1 MKVKPLFMQNQ
12 HGRGALMLLTLFVLA
27 ALSFSACQTGPS
39 TNGSSATAN
48 TSNNSNAST
57 ASTGYID
64 LVGKWEGQSQGQPS
78 TLVITSHMGDT
89 FTGTKTVGENQ
100 VSIAGIVDLNTRQI
114 TIRETN
120 VVKGSGYAMGAGSGT
135 IAPSGRQMTGEWK
148 SKGGASQFSYS
159 K

>member
-1 MKVKPLFMQNQ
+1 MQNQ
-12 HGRGALMLLTLFVLA
+12 HGRRALTLLTLLVLV
-27 ALSFSACQTGPS
+27 ALSGFACQTQPAA
-39 TNGSSATAN
+39 NGNSATAN
-48 TSNNSNAST
+48 TSNNSNASS
-57 ASTGYID
+57 APTGYID

-100 VSIAGIVDLNTRQI
+100 ISIAGIVDLNTRQI

-120 VVKGSGYAMGAGSGT
+120 VVKGSGYAMGAGTGT
-135 IAPSGRQMTGEWK
+135 IAPNGRQMTGEWK
-148 SKGGASQFSYS
+148 AKGSASQFSYS

>member
-1 MKVKPLFMQNQ
+1 MKVKRSVMQNQ
-12 HGRGALMLLTLFVLA
+12 HGRRALTLLTLFVLV
-27 ALSFSACQTGPS
+27 ALSGLACQTQPA
-39 TNGSSATAN
+39 TNGNSSTAN
-48 TSNNSNAST
+48 TNSNSST
-57 ASTGYID
+57 ASGYID

-120 VVKGSGYAMGAGSGT
+120 VVKGSGYSMGAGTGT
-135 IAPSGRQMTGEWK
+135 IAPNGRQMTGEWK
-148 SKGGASQFSYS
+148 AKGSASQFSYS